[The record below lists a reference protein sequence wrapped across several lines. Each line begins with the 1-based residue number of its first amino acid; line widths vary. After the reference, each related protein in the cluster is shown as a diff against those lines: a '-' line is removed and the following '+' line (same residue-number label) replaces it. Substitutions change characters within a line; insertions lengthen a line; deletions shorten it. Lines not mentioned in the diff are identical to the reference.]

1 MHLLFKKI
9 NGAKNEA
16 NKTARFK
23 HSPSL
28 QVCERTSSSEKG
40 RGDVLQ
46 VIPRPERRKKE
57 GKKKRQAPG
66 ENTKYVRRWF
76 HCHSGQF
83 IAERLVSLSFSNSA
97 SFCSRPFWNGSVF
110 QCKKDEYMGLPLR
123 QESYLL

>member
-1 MHLLFKKI
+1 MDFFKKI

-46 VIPRPERRKKE
+46 VIPRLERRKKE
-57 GKKKRQAPG
+57 EKKKDKLQVKIR
-66 ENTKYVRRWF
+66 NTLDAGFTV
-76 HCHSGQF
+76 
-83 IAERLVSLSFSNSA
+83 ILDNS
-97 SFCSRPFWNGSVF
+97 
-110 QCKKDEYMGLPLR
+110 
-123 QESYLL
+123 

>member
-1 MHLLFKKI
+1 MDLFLKI

-46 VIPRPERRKKE
+46 VIPRPERRE
-57 GKKKRQAPG
+57 KKK
-66 ENTKYVRRWF
+66 
-76 HCHSGQF
+76 
-83 IAERLVSLSFSNSA
+83 
-97 SFCSRPFWNGSVF
+97 
-110 QCKKDEYMGLPLR
+110 KKDKLQVKIRNTLDAGFTVILDN
-123 QESYLL
+123 S